1 MSQENQ
7 NQEKE
12 LSNLQEQYQS
22 LQEKLGQQEIVN
34 DNRIHEMIQAGTTGF
49 KRRNAEIILTYGLLA
64 ATACWV
70 WYSLDL
76 RLPFLIISLLLFALI
91 GFFEWYSCRRI
102 LKINIEDSDVQTLVQ
117 KMEKSHT
124 RFSLLWITSVFALC
138 LWMMLMVSEI
148 GGKLAV
154 DDLRSSFAMIAV
166 ILVISVVLIMCNVSR
181 LAEFSDELVAKT
193 CCPRGRGRS
202 DETTRHE
209 KNTTTH
215 SYRRS
220 AAYWMGI
227 AMIALCL
234 AGLVFKLM
242 HWPFGALLFL
252 AVSFVG
258 PVYVIFTAEYLL
270 RLLPKESTVVV
281 IATIAGIMLVIGMT
295 FKLMHWPNGNIL
307 SLAGLGLLLI
317 ALSIHLFSSKNN

>member
-1 MSQENQ
+1 MSQENH

-34 DNRIHEMIQAGTTGF
+34 DNRIHEMIQASTTGF

-117 KMEKSHT
+117 KMEKTST
-124 RFSLLWITSVFALC
+124 YFSLLWITGVFALC
-138 LWMMLMVSEI
+138 LWMMLIISGI
-148 GGKLAV
+148 GEKLDV
-154 DDLRSSFAMIAV
+154 TDLRSSFAMIAA
-166 ILVISVVLIMCNVSR
+166 ILVLSIVLIICNISR
-181 LAEFSDELVAKT
+181 LAALSDELVAKT
-193 CCPRGRGRS
+193 
-202 DETTRHE
+202 TRLE
-209 KNTTTH
+209 KTATPP

-220 AAYWMGI
+220 VAYWIGI
-227 AMIALCL
+227 AMLTLSLI
-234 AGLVFKLM
+234 GLVFKLM
-242 HWPFGALLFL
+242 HWPFGSLLFMSVGL
-252 AVSFVG
+252 VG
-258 PVYVIFTAEYLL
+258 PVYVILTAVYLL
-270 RLLPKESTVVV
+270 RLHPKKYIVIV
-281 IATIAGIMLVIGMT
+281 IAAIVGLFLVIDMV
-295 FKLMHWPNGNIL
+295 FKLMHWPFGGIQVL
-307 SLAGLGLLLI
+307 IVLPFILI
-317 ALSIHLFSSKNN
+317 AILVSNITLKKHLNK

>member
-1 MSQENQ
+1 MSQENH

-34 DNRIHEMIQAGTTGF
+34 DNRIHEMIQASTTGF

-117 KMEKSHT
+117 KMEKT
-124 RFSLLWITSVFALC
+124 RTHFSLLWITGVFALC
-138 LWMMLMVSEI
+138 LWMMLIISGI
-148 GGKLAV
+148 GEKLDV
-154 DDLRSSFAMIAV
+154 TDLRSSFAMIAA
-166 ILVISVVLIMCNVSR
+166 ILVLSIILIICNISR
-181 LAEFSDELVAKT
+181 LAALSDELVAKT
-193 CCPRGRGRS
+193 
-202 DETTRHE
+202 TRLE
-209 KNTTTH
+209 KTVTPP

-220 AAYWMGI
+220 VAYWIGI
-227 AMIALCL
+227 AMLTLSLI
-234 AGLVFKLM
+234 GLVFKLM
-242 HWPFGALLFL
+242 HWPFGFLLFMSVGL
-252 AVSFVG
+252 VG
-258 PVYVIFTAEYLL
+258 PVYVILTAVYLL
-270 RLLPKESTVVV
+270 RLHPKKHIVIV
-281 IATIAGIMLVIGMT
+281 IAAIVGLFLVIDMV
-295 FKLMHWPNGNIL
+295 FKLMHWPFGGIQVL
-307 SLAGLGLLLI
+307 IVLPFILI
-317 ALSIHLFSSKNN
+317 AILVSNITLKKHLFHHP